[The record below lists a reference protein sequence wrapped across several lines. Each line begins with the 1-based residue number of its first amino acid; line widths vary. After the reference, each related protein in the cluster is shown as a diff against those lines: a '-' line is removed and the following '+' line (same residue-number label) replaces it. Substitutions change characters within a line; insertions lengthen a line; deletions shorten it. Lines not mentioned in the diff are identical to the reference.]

1 MYLELK
7 TSTSSHWPK
16 IFYYSF
22 FLAFFYSRRIWHDFL
37 HFFGTSCTTI
47 YYKKKHTRSLW
58 SLRIETHGCV
68 CGFLFCDLV
77 SNIRLLFRD
86 IHSLSNWHFKKGN
99 YRYIYP
105 VCTLVCFDFRITDII
120 EIIFFCLIIKYKNVV
135 CRLCTSF
142 GMNSSMFGNFSV
154 FVRCLTC

>member
-1 MYLELK
+1 MIFFTFLVPLVPQ
-7 TSTSSHWPK
+7 ST
-16 IFYYSF
+16 
-22 FLAFFYSRRIWHDFL
+22 
-37 HFFGTSCTTI
+37 T
-47 YYKKKHTRSLW
+47 KKHTRSLW

-105 VCTLVCFDFRITDII
+105 VCTLVCFDFRITDIR

-142 GMNSSMFGNFSV
+142 GMNNSMFGNFSV